1 MIQEEY
7 YFKFSDHQ
15 SVSDYVNELFR
26 AGIRT
31 LGVFRNGRSNTCSVL
46 PQNSDDK
53 EFMFNTALKSY
64 GYKLERIFFDASDFN
79 DDLSYWQLKDNV
91 NISDVFDGSQISDE
105 NYSKTLV
112 GWANRVS
119 TDTGKNCCLTM
130 RTHVYDNYTYGSET
144 FNQASVSKEYLGTT
158 GGWTIVDGTNDGVT
172 FDSTKF
178 WIAHNND
185 DVIHYGILSST
196 NSIVTGQPVFEHF
209 DTYLDMELKLNQLG
223 VVPIRNDFGLS
234 LTRYVSDNDADLG
247 DAGYDYLSV
256 KYKRDSSLYTDDLD
270 DKLFDT

>member
-1 MIQEEY
+1 
-7 YFKFSDHQ
+7 
-15 SVSDYVNELFR
+15 
-26 AGIRT
+26 
-31 LGVFRNGRSNTCSVL
+31 
-46 PQNSDDK
+46 
-53 EFMFNTALKSY
+53 
-64 GYKLERIFFDASDFN
+64 
-79 DDLSYWQLKDNV
+79 
-91 NISDVFDGSQISDE
+91 
-105 NYSKTLV
+105 
-112 GWANRVS
+112 
-119 TDTGKNCCLTM
+119 M

-144 FNQASVSKEYLGTT
+144 FDQASVSKEYLGTT

-234 LTRYVSDNDADLG
+234 LTRYVSDNDADLA
-247 DAGYDYLSV
+247 DDNYDYLSV

>member
-79 DDLSYWQLKDNV
+79 DDL
-91 NISDVFDGSQISDE
+91 
-105 NYSKTLV
+105 
-112 GWANRVS
+112 R
-119 TDTGKNCCLTM
+119 
-130 RTHVYDNYTYGSET
+130 
-144 FNQASVSKEYLGTT
+144 
-158 GGWTIVDGTNDGVT
+158 
-172 FDSTKF
+172 
-178 WIAHNND
+178 
-185 DVIHYGILSST
+185 
-196 NSIVTGQPVFEHF
+196 
-209 DTYLDMELKLNQLG
+209 
-223 VVPIRNDFGLS
+223 
-234 LTRYVSDNDADLG
+234 
-247 DAGYDYLSV
+247 
-256 KYKRDSSLYTDDLD
+256 
-270 DKLFDT
+270 

>member
-1 MIQEEY
+1 MNQEEY

-46 PQNSDDK
+46 PQNLNDK
-53 EFMFNTALKSY
+53 ELMLNTAFKSY
-64 GYKLERIFFDASDFN
+64 GYKLERVFFDASEFN
-79 DDLSYWQLKDNV
+79 GDLSYWQLKDNV
-91 NISDVFDGSQISDE
+91 NISDVFDRSDISDE
-105 NYSKTLV
+105 NYSKTLI

-119 TDTGKNCCLTM
+119 TDTGKNCFLTM

-144 FNQASVSKEYLGTT
+144 FNDASESKEYLGTT
-158 GGWTIVDGTNDGVT
+158 GGWTIIDGTNDGAT

-185 DVIHYGILSST
+185 DVVHYGTLT
-196 NSIVTGQPVFEHF
+196 RENSIVTGQPSFEHF
-209 DTYLDMELKLNQLG
+209 DTYLDMELRLNELG
-223 VVPIRNDFGLS
+223 VDAIRSDFGLS
-234 LTRYVSDNDADLG
+234 VTRYDSDWDADLAEG
-247 DAGYDYLSV
+247 GYNQFLV
-256 KYKRDSSLYTDDLD
+256 KYKRDSVLYTDDLTEN
-270 DKLFDT
+270 LFNT

>member
-46 PQNSDDK
+46 PQNSADK
-53 EFMFNTALKSY
+53 EFMFNTALKSH

-234 LTRYVSDNDADLG
+234 LTRYDSDNDADLG